1 MLSQDFID
9 ILSAFCEE
17 KVDFLLVGSYAMA
30 FHGWSRATGDI
41 DLWIRP
47 SEENAVKVWSAL
59 KKFGAP
65 LFDLTQQDLQSPG
78 TVFQM
83 GLPPNRIDIITK
95 IDGVEGDDAWGDAEF
110 VEIYGLR
117 VPLIGKRHL
126 LLNKKATGRPKDQID
141 VLWMEA
147 EPK

>member
-1 MLSQDFID
+1 
-9 ILSAFCEE
+9 
-17 KVDFLLVGSYAMA
+17 
-30 FHGWSRATGDI
+30 
-41 DLWIRP
+41 
-47 SEENAVKVWSAL
+47 
-59 KKFGAP
+59 
-65 LFDLTQQDLQSPG
+65 
-78 TVFQM
+78 M